1 MGWWVVRF
9 FSGLCKIYVRD
20 KGWITITLVGVFEF
34 LGVDFMAGA
43 QPSEQVIGSG
53 TNGVNGNNRVY
64 RNGKPVDPGS
74 QTTSSVTPPASINKE
89 RELQRSITAVN
100 TSLKLSPDG
109 KTIVAGQSQ
118 LNTLGQALEKT
129 GQTAELSASVLTRG
143 LSNPKDPKLQAQ
155 AVETLQAEL
164 SKKQYGEKIKLPKEA
179 EGAGAPKL
187 AEKEDKKPKLEH
199 TLKLNDNGK
208 GGASNLKVMLK
219 PEEYDVFFK
228 SQPSDKPDS
237 PAVSIFRNP
246 KEQGIAYIV
255 VSRRDET
262 GKIQSTEVATVKSAD
277 DLTNPLKD
285 TKIFSKGGK
294 EKLGTMSLDGLD
306 VAKMREALRSKL
318 EKPKLENA
326 SETPAGGGNE
336 GAGNPS
342 YSGVAGGGSGGG
354 GSVPPKLGS
363 GGPTTP
369 TQATTPTPAA
379 PKPTAIIVDGALNK
393 SEMVRFLNAVNESSG
408 SVSVTEKLK
417 EKFPDA
423 TVSGDRDKVTLVFDK
438 ATVRIAWK
446 DGSASIESSENEQQR
461 KAWIKAFE
469 QKIDAIIKDPNANTP
484 VVSVS
489 PAEYLV
495 KPA

>member
-1 MGWWVVRF
+1 
-9 FSGLCKIYVRD
+9 
-20 KGWITITLVGVFEF
+20 
-34 LGVDFMAGA
+34 MAGA

-53 TNGVNGNNRVY
+53 TNGVTQVNGNNRVY

-74 QTTSSVTPPASINKE
+74 QTTSSVTPPPSINEE

-100 TSLKLSPDG
+100 TSLQLSTDG
-109 KTIVAGQSQ
+109 TKIVAGQPE

-129 GQTAELSASVLTRG
+129 GQTAELSKSVLTRG
-143 LSNPKDPKLQAQ
+143 LSDPNDPKLQAQ
-155 AVETLQAEL
+155 AIKTLQAEL
-164 SKKQYGEKIKLPKEA
+164 IKGQYGGKIKLPKEA

-219 PEEYDVFFK
+219 PEEYDVFFA
-228 SQPSDKPDS
+228 SPPSDKLES

-255 VSRRDET
+255 VSRRDEK
-262 GKIQSTEVATVKSAD
+262 GAIKSTEVATVTSAD
-277 DLTNPLKD
+277 ALGSDGDHPKTLTA
-285 TKIFSKGGK
+285 KIFSKGGQ
-294 EKLGTMSLDGLD
+294 EKSGPMSLEGLD
-306 VAKMREALRSKL
+306 VAALRNALQDNLK
-318 EKPKLENA
+318 KPEPKKAPEIPAEGGDKKAGHQSN
-326 SETPAGGGNE
+326 PQGGAGGGAE
-336 GAGNPS
+336 GGRSDA
-342 YSGVAGGGSGGG
+342 
-354 GSVPPKLGS
+354 
-363 GGPTTP
+363 
-369 TQATTPTPAA
+369 TQSASRGATTTTPAA
-379 PKPTAIIVDGALNK
+379 PKPTAIIVDGALNN
-393 SEMVRFLNAVNESSG
+393 SEMVKFLNAVNGSSG

-469 QKIDAIIKDPNANTP
+469 QKIAAITKDPNAKTP

-489 PAEYLV
+489 PEASLV
-495 KPA
+495 KPV

>member
-1 MGWWVVRF
+1 M
-9 FSGLCKIYVRD
+9 
-20 KGWITITLVGVFEF
+20 VGVFEF
-34 LGVDFMAGA
+34 LGADFMAGA
-43 QPSEQVIGSG
+43 QPSKGGIPSG
-53 TNGVNGNNRVY
+53 TVGVTVINGANNQVCNNGQCTDRSQIPS
-64 RNGKPVDPGS
+64 PVAPP
-74 QTTSSVTPPASINKE
+74 VTINKDQE
-89 RELQRSITAVN
+89 QKLQRSITAVN
-100 TSLKLSPDG
+100 TSLELSPDG

-129 GQTAELSASVLTRG
+129 GQTAELSKSVLTRG
-143 LSNPKDPKLQAQ
+143 LTDPNNPERQAQ
-155 AVETLQAEL
+155 AIKTLQAEL
-164 SKKQYGEKIKLPKEA
+164 SKEQYGGKIKLPKEA

-219 PEEYDVFFK
+219 PEEYDVFFA
-228 SQPSDKPDS
+228 SPPSDKLES

-255 VSRRDET
+255 VSRRDEK
-262 GKIQSTEVATVKSAD
+262 GAIKSTEVATVKSAD
-277 DLTNPLKD
+277 VDLTNPLKD
-285 TKIFSKGGK
+285 TKIFSKEGQ
-294 EKLGTMSLDGLD
+294 EKSRPMSLEGLD
-306 VAKMREALRSKL
+306 VAALRNALQENLK
-318 EKPKLENA
+318 KPEPKKDPEIPAEGGDKKAGHQSN
-326 SETPAGGGNE
+326 PQGGAGGGAE
-336 GAGNPS
+336 GGRSDA
-342 YSGVAGGGSGGG
+342 
-354 GSVPPKLGS
+354 
-363 GGPTTP
+363 
-369 TQATTPTPAA
+369 TQSASRGATTTTPAA

-393 SEMVRFLNAVNESSG
+393 SEMVRFLNAVNGSSG

-469 QKIDAIIKDPNANTP
+469 QKIAAIIKDPNAKTP
-484 VVSVS
+484 VVSLG
-489 PAEYLV
+489 PAASLV